1 MFYCFIVLSGLSVR
15 LFCVVHLCKTFL
27 KYSSCQ
33 GSCEPKDRRVFD
45 PLECSDPLTMG
56 RQQLRVKI
64 WKMCMRAYR
73 KHPVVFIAE
82 PSRLVLLVKL
92 METSERW
99 EEGDHTHPPL
109 PAHFC
114 WFSVHSLRFEQKM
127 VAGSVMGNV
136 AWNLKVSNVR

>member
-1 MFYCFIVLSGLSVR
+1 M
-15 LFCVVHLCKTFL
+15 
-27 KYSSCQ
+27 
-33 GSCEPKDRRVFD
+33 FD
-45 PLECSDPLTMG
+45 PLECSDPVCDPLTMG

-99 EEGDHTHPPL
+99 EEGDHTHPPPFL
-109 PAHFC
+109 HTFVGFLC
-114 WFSVHSLRFEQKM
+114 RHSLRFEQKM
-127 VAGSVMGNV
+127 VAGSVMENV
-136 AWNLKVSNVR
+136 AWNLKVSNVC